1 MVLLV
6 QQVHLHLEVLVELM
20 VQQEQVVQLEVL
32 QVHQDQVVLV
42 VH

>member
-1 MVLLV
+1 MVRLPLG
-6 QQVHLHLEVLVELM
+6 VLVEIK

-42 VH
+42 VQKVLVE